1 MNKYMRILE
10 DLIKIESVNN
20 YEELVADYILDL
32 FKDYDKVET
41 ETVVSYPGRN
51 NIIVK
56 LKGKTAAEDS
66 KIFAFSGHLDVVAPG
81 EGWTHGPFS
90 AEVIDNKMYGRGTA
104 DMKAGVAASLC
115 AILDII
121 ESGQD
126 FLGEIWFLGTVGEE
140 VGMQGA
146 LDLVEGGY
154 LDDVD
159 AIIIPEPT
167 KIDDENQAIF
177 ASKGSIMYTISAQGK
192 AAHSSMPELGINA
205 IMTAVDYID
214 KVQEQFD
221 EVTADPNYQNKNLG
235 STINVFSMIE
245 GGIQVNSVPDKLVL
259 KGNTRTVPEFGSK
272 EAIRIFE
279 DAIKAN
285 NMDDSKAKLSIE
297 YDQLLDPAEAQKDNE
312 LIRSLIAAAP
322 NKNVQVRPLIGTCE
336 LSRYIN
342 ISEKI
347 QLVVYGPGLT
357 KNAHIVDEYVEL
369 DEYFDTI
376 EIFKK
381 LALNFLRGESCK

>member
-1 MNKYMRILE
+1 MDKYIKILE

-20 YEELVADYILDL
+20 YEELVANYILDL
-32 FKDYDKVET
+32 FKDYENVDT
-41 ETVVSYPGRN
+41 DTVVSYPGRN

-56 LKGKTAAEDS
+56 LKGKSAAEDR
-66 KIFAFSGHLDVVAPG
+66 KVFAFSGHLDVVAPG
-81 EGWTHGPFS
+81 EGWTYGPFS
-90 AEVIDNKMYGRGTA
+90 AEVIDNRMYGRGTS
-104 DMKAGVAASLC
+104 DMKAGVAASLY

-121 ESGQD
+121 ESGQE
-126 FLGEIWFLGTVGEE
+126 FPGEIWFLGTVGEE

-154 LDDVD
+154 LDEVD

-167 KIDDENQAIF
+167 KRDNENQAIF
-177 ASKGSIMYTISAQGK
+177 ASKGSIMYTISAKGK

-214 KVQEQFD
+214 KVQRQFD
-221 EVTADPNYQNKNLG
+221 EVTANPNYQNENLG

-245 GGIQVNSVPDKLVL
+245 GGIQVNSVPDSVKLV
-259 KGNTRTVPEFGSK
+259 GNTRTVPEFGSK
-272 EAIRIFE
+272 ESIKLFE
-279 DAIKAN
+279 DAILEN
-285 NMDDSKAKLSIE
+285 NKDESKARLSIE
-297 YDQLLDPAEAQKDNE
+297 YDQVLDPAEAGKDNE

-322 NKNVQVRPLIGTCE
+322 NKNVKVRPLVGTCE
-336 LSRYIN
+336 LSRYIH
-342 ISEKI
+342 ISDDI

-381 LALNFLRGESCK
+381 LALNFLRGE